1 MKTLI
6 TGAAG
11 NLGSYLAQHMMGA
24 GYDLRLMVHRKDIWY
39 SLNDGVEIVRADLAD
54 PATLAPAVKD
64 IDAIVHFAGILFAPG
79 PEYFLATTNT
89 QYFAN
94 LVDAAIEAGVGKIIL
109 VSFPHVEG
117 ESTPDNPATGRMD
130 GEPDSVHART
140 RLAAE
145 RYMFEKCEG
154 TDTIPIVLRPGFVY
168 AKGILMVEGMR
179 WLAKRRLL
187 GVWRNPTHIHLI
199 SLLDFN
205 RCCVAAVDNENA
217 SGVYNL
223 GDDGPLTLQEFL
235 GRACEQWG
243 HSKPWRA
250 PGWMFYWTA
259 WWVEQY
265 ARTFGTAAPITRDFI
280 RIGMASY
287 WSDTSRMKAE
297 LIGELEH
304 PTLSDGIQLL

>member
-11 NLGSYLAQHMMGA
+11 NLGSYLAQYMMDVEYG
-24 GYDLRLMVHRKDIWY
+24 LRLMVHRKDIWY
-39 SLNDGVEIVRADLAD
+39 GLNDGVEVVRADLAN
-54 PATLAPAVKD
+54 PETLTPAVEG

-79 PEYFLATTNT
+79 PQDFLPTTNT

-94 LVDAAIEAGVGKIIL
+94 LTDAAVEAGVGKIIL
-109 VSFPHVEG
+109 ISFPHVEG

-145 RYMFEKCEG
+145 KYMFEKCAG
-154 TDTIPIVLRPGFVY
+154 TSTTPIALRPGMIY
-168 AKGILMVEGMR
+168 AEGILMIEGMR

-187 GVWRNPTHIHLI
+187 GVWREPTHIHLI
-199 SLLDFN
+199 SLPDFN
-205 RCCVAAVDNENA
+205 RCCVAAIDNENA

-223 GDDGPLTLQEFL
+223 GDDGPTTLQKFL
-235 GRACEQWG
+235 DRACQQWG
-243 HSKPWRA
+243 YPKPWRA
-250 PGWMFYWTA
+250 PSWMFYWAA
-259 WWVEQY
+259 WWVELY
-265 ARTFGTAAPITRDFI
+265 ARIFGTPAPITRDFI

-287 WSDTSRMKAE
+287 WSDTSRMKTE
-297 LIGELEH
+297 LVEKLEH
-304 PTLSDGIQLL
+304 PMLSDGIKVL